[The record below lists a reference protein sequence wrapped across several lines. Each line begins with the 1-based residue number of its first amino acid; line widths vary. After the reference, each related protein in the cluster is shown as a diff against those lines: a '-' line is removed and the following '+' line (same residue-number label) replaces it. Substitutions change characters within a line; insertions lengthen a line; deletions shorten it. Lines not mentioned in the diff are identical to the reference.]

1 MYEAYWQLDRRP
13 FENVS
18 DGRCYY
24 PGESHQG
31 AMLKLRYAIENRRGG
46 CLVKRRFR
54 QRQNL
59 ASAATAA
66 TLAKRYRPFV
76 HVVFP
81 QIPTD
86 ALLAYLAEAL
96 AAPTVATSKPIA
108 GGSIAATA
116 STTKAND
123 AHRNGSHGIDD
134 TVWRIQQFLLQNAGQ
149 DQHAV
154 IAIDEAH
161 LLDDARTWEAL
172 RLLLNFETESQ
183 PSLTLLLVGQPGL
196 LPQLDRM
203 PAMEERLGVKCLL
216 RPFTI
221 DETAAYVNFRLQ
233 AAGAKRPIFEP
244 ASMETLHELTHG
256 LARQVNRLCDLALL
270 VGYAEERKTMAPNSW
285 RRWRWSWSP
294 WLRNDR
300 FRDRTGDNAFAF
312 PGRCPVS
319 SNAGGDHE
327 HAIPDKSQRS

>member
-31 AMLKLRYAIENRRGG
+31 AMLKLRYAIENRRGAALLSG
-46 CLVKRRFR
+46 ASGSGKTLLVQQLRRH
-54 QRQNL
+54 
-59 ASAATAA
+59 
-66 TLAKRYRPFV
+66 LAKRYRPFV

-81 QIPTD
+81 QMPID

-96 AAPTVATSKPIA
+96 AAPTVSTSKPIA

-116 STTKAND
+116 STTKTND
-123 AHRNGSHGIDD
+123 AHRTGSHGIDD
-134 TVWRIQQFLLQNAGQ
+134 TVWRIQQFLSQNAGQ

-161 LLDDARTWEAL
+161 LLDGTRTWEAL

-183 PSLTLLLVGQPGL
+183 PALTLLLVGQPGL

-256 LARQVNRLCDLALL
+256 LARQINRLCDLALL
-270 VGYAEERKTMAPNSW
+270 VGYAEERKTIGAEQLEAVALELVTVAP
-285 RRWRWSWSP
+285 
-294 WLRNDR
+294 
-300 FRDRTGDNAFAF
+300 
-312 PGRCPVS
+312 
-319 SNAGGDHE
+319 E
-327 HAIPDKSQRS
+327 